1 MRARIPSS
9 FGAGAARQRGMAL
22 IIGLLL
28 LLVLTIIGMSMF
40 RGFGV
45 EEQIAGN
52 TREKQRAVNAATSAQ
67 QYAEWWLASG
77 NAPLGGTCNGVVP
90 SNPGQVCLGPAPT
103 SAYFTSVPWSTG
115 VTFTQFNQ
123 TLAGAPSGSQTS
135 YYQPPVFYIT
145 DLGNSVAQGG
155 EVFQIDAYG
164 YGTNSNTVAVVEST
178 YVLQQSNM
186 NIGGE

>member
-1 MRARIPSS
+1 MSAPRRGSRVAPRV
-9 FGAGAARQRGMAL
+9 GHAGMAL
-22 IIGLLL
+22 ITGLLL
-28 LLVLTIIGMSMF
+28 LLVVTIIAISMF

-52 TREKQRAVNAATSAQ
+52 TREKQRALNAAISAQ

-77 NAPLGGTCNGVVP
+77 NAPLAGTCTATVP
-90 SNPGQVCLGPAPT
+90 SNPGQVCQAPAPT
-103 SAYFTSVPWSTG
+103 TFTSLPWPAS

-123 TLAGAPSGSQTS
+123 TLNAAPTGSQIN
-135 YYQPPVFYIT
+135 YYATPGFYVT
-145 DLGNSVAQGG
+145 DLGLSVAQGG

-164 YGTNSNTVAVVEST
+164 YGASPNTVAVVEST